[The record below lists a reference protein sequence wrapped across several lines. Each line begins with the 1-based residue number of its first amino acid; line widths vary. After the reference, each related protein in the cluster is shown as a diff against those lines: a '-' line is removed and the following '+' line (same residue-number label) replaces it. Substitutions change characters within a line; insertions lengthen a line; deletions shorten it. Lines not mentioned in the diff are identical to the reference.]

1 MAVRSA
7 AKLDDNGL
15 ETNDADIAVGNRI
28 RHLRKARGRSLKE
41 VALRAGLSVGFLSQ
55 IERGLSSVSIRVLAR
70 LADSLDAAIGDI
82 FPGPDIVET
91 AGPPFVARVADR
103 RHMDFPAKGM
113 SKELLT
119 PFELSPR
126 IDIYIMTLAPGGSS
140 GDQPF
145 THQGEEAGVV
155 LEGGIE
161 LVVDGRKAILGKGD
175 SFRFSSTL
183 PHEYRNAGSGEA
195 KAFWIN
201 FRD

>member
-1 MAVRSA
+1 MAVRSV
-7 AKLDDNGL
+7 AKLDEACL
-15 ETNDADIAVGNRI
+15 ESHDADIAVGNRI

-70 LADSLDAAIGDI
+70 LADALDAAIGDI
-82 FPGPDIVET
+82 FPTSDVVE
-91 AGPPFVARVADR
+91 ASGPPYVARLAER
-103 RHMDFPAKGM
+103 KHMIFPATGM

-119 PFELSPR
+119 PFSLSPR
-126 IDIYIMTLAPGGSS
+126 IDVYIITLEPGGSS
-140 GDQPF
+140 GDKPF
-145 THQGEEAGVV
+145 IHQGEEAGVV

-175 SFRFSSTL
+175 SFRFSSAL